1 MSAELKR
8 TLESHE
14 RWRREQCLNLIA
26 SENVTSPTVRKI
38 LGCDL
43 GHRYTAPDRFYM
55 GCKFIDQAENIARE
69 LARDVFG
76 SEWADVTPLSGHITD
91 MTLLSTFAR
100 RGDKIMTMGTEY
112 GGYFGTSEVGFPRIL
127 GLVNLYFP
135 FDKDRWN
142 IQVEKTVELIA
153 SEVPRLVILGA
164 SYILFPHP
172 VEQIAKAC
180 RETGTVLAFDGSH
193 VLGLIAGG
201 AFQQPLKEGA
211 RILVG
216 STHKS
221 FFGPQGGIIAA
232 FKPEGER
239 LKETIFPAI
248 MDNAHWNR
256 IAALAQALLEMK
268 KFGRKYANQVIRNSR
283 ALAEALDE
291 RGIPVRCKDYGY
303 TASHQVLLD
312 MDKLKDS
319 AQVPDKLEQANV
331 IVDRGIR
338 LGTSEMTRRGMRE
351 REMNDV
357 AEIIAKVIRSQENV
371 SAARR
376 KATAL
381 ARKFRQVRYA

>member
-1 MSAELKR
+1 M
-8 TLESHE
+8 
-14 RWRREQCLNLIA
+14 NLIA
-26 SENVTSPTVRKI
+26 SENVTSPAVRKI
-38 LGCDL
+38 LGSDL
-43 GHRYTAPDRFYM
+43 GHRYTAPDHFYM
-55 GCKFIDQAENIARE
+55 GCRFIDQAENIARE

-76 SEWADVTPLSGHITD
+76 SEWADVTPLSGHVAD
-91 MTLLSTFAR
+91 MALLSTFAQ
-100 RGDKIMTMGTEY
+100 RGDKILTMSTEY
-112 GGYFGTSEVGFPRIL
+112 GGYFGTSEVGYPRIL

-142 IQVEKTVELIA
+142 IETEKTVELIA
-153 SEVPRLVILGA
+153 NEIPKLVILGA

-172 VEQIAKAC
+172 VEQIAKVC
-180 RETGTVLAFDGSH
+180 RETGTILAYDGSH

-201 AFQQPLKEGA
+201 AFQQPLREGA

-221 FFGPQGGIIAA
+221 FFGPQGGMIAA
-232 FKPEGER
+232 FKAEGEK

-256 IAALAQALLEMK
+256 IAALAQALLEIK
-268 KFGRKYANQVIRNSR
+268 KFGRKYADQVIRNSR

-291 RGIPVRCKDYGY
+291 HGIPIRCKDIGY

-312 MDKLKDS
+312 MDKLKDG
-319 AQVPDKLEQANV
+319 AQVPEKLERANV

-351 REMNDV
+351 RDMNDV
-357 AEIIAKVIRSQENV
+357 AEIVARVIRSQV
-371 SAARR
+371 TISAARR

-381 ARKFRQVRYA
+381 AKKFRQVRYA